1 VEKQVGVARVAGA
14 VWPEDEQG
22 PRWANAGALL
32 VWLAAGAV
40 AFLPFAF
47 NISAWDAVTL
57 RVPGNQ
63 GNWWHFLA
71 GAPPFL
77 AFPMIWLRL
86 RALFSER
93 PSTAAGRRA
102 IWIVVGLSACGT
114 TLVELPFLLHL
125 AGTSDW
131 QRFAVLGLGF
141 GVLITSGIVLI
152 VRRRRMAPTR
162 ACIAGLDTAYLANMA
177 LVLVVYAG
185 APGSFSSRSGWF
197 VAMVIVWPMAFE
209 LLWIFARTF
218 RRQGL
223 AESRIGA

>member
-1 VEKQVGVARVAGA
+1 
-14 VWPEDEQG
+14 
-22 PRWANAGALL
+22 
-32 VWLAAGAV
+32 
-40 AFLPFAF
+40 
-47 NISAWDAVTL
+47 VTL

-71 GAPPFL
+71 GAPALL

-86 RALFSER
+86 RALFGGL
-93 PSTAAGRRA
+93 PPTAVGRRA
-102 IWIVVGLSACGT
+102 IWIVVGLSVCGT
-114 TLVELPFLLHL
+114 TLVETPFLLHL

-141 GVLITSGIVLI
+141 GVMIASCVVLL
-152 VRRRRMAPTR
+152 VHRRRIAPTQ

-197 VAMVIVWPMAFE
+197 VAIVIVWPMALE
-209 LLWIFARTF
+209 LIGIFARTF
-218 RRQGL
+218 RKQ
-223 AESRIGA
+223 ASIQSRIGA